1 MSYYNFAEL
10 GDLERTLFTQKHN
23 PCVFIS
29 HKKEDEVAAIAIG
42 NYLINTVGINIYLDT
57 QDCTLK
63 EAVSSENDQRIV
75 KSIQKG
81 LTCSSHLLC
90 LVSDKTKLS
99 WWVPYEI
106 GFADKQGIDIA
117 ALKLKDVDDIPSYLK
132 IKKAL
137 FNTKDFLQYISE
149 LGPYGAIMAKENY
162 IRFSACDNSVLAEYT
177 D

>member
-1 MSYYNFAEL
+1 MSCHNFAKL
-10 GDLERTLFTQKHN
+10 NDLERTLFSQKD
-23 PCVFIS
+23 PRCVFIS
-29 HKKEDEVAAIAIG
+29 HKKEDEDAAIAIG
-42 NYLINTVGINIYLDT
+42 SYLINTVGVNIYLDT
-57 QDCTLK
+57 QDCTLQ
-63 EAVSSENDQRIV
+63 EAVSSENDLRIV
-75 KSIQKG
+75 ESIQKG

-137 FNTKDFLQYISE
+137 FNTEDFLLYISR
-149 LGPYGAIMAKENY
+149 LIPYWSFMPEKNYTRLSTDDKSILAKY
-162 IRFSACDNSVLAEYT
+162 LD
-177 D
+177 

>member
-1 MSYYNFAEL
+1 MGCNLANAEAW
-10 GDLERTLFTQKHN
+10 ERCVFSHGKKR
-23 PCVFIS
+23 CVFIS
-29 HKKEDEVAAIAIG
+29 YKKEDEEAAIAIG
-42 NYLINTVGINIYLDT
+42 AYLTDIVGVNIYLDSK
-57 QDCTLK
+57 DCILK
-63 EAVSSENDQRIV
+63 EAVSADNDQLIV
-75 KSIQKG
+75 ESIKRG
-81 LTCSSHLLC
+81 LVCSSNLLC
-90 LVSDKTKLS
+90 LISDKTRLS

-162 IRFSACDNSVLAEYT
+162 IRFSACDNSVLAEYI

>member
-10 GDLERTLFTQKHN
+10 GDLERTLFTQKHY

-63 EAVSSENDQRIV
+63 ETVSSENDQRIV

-106 GFADKQGIDIA
+106 GIMDNKGLSITSLKLRGIDE
-117 ALKLKDVDDIPSYLK
+117 LPSFLK
-132 IKKAL
+132 INKVL
-137 FNTKDFLQYISE
+137 YTCEDFANYVHT
-149 LGPYGAIMAKENY
+149 LGPYGTIFTEGKKYDAQSIRQEFGRY
-162 IRFSACDNSVLAEYT
+162 ID
-177 D
+177 